1 MVYKYHMCRGIWPP
15 NFSMQPLSGST
26 LDQVLSLIQSGHNA
40 HEISSATGY
49 HTSTITQI
57 WSKHCPDIPEPTGG
71 HPCKL
76 SPTDVCHA
84 ICLINSGRADNA
96 SQVTCTLQTITNKSL
111 SCETV

>member
-57 WSKHCPDIPEPTGG
+57 WSKHCPDIPKPTGG
-71 HPCKL
+71 HPCKRDFMCIMARL
-76 SPTDVCHA
+76 DRKSTRLNSSHTVISYA
-84 ICLINSGRADNA
+84 VFCL
-96 SQVTCTLQTITNKSL
+96 QK
-111 SCETV
+111 

>member
-15 NFSMQPLSGST
+15 NFSMRPLSGST

-49 HTSTITQI
+49 HTSTITWI
-57 WSKHCPDIPEPTGG
+57 WSKHCPDIP
-71 HPCKL
+71 K
-76 SPTDVCHA
+76 PTDVCHA
-84 ICLINSGRADNA
+84 IHLINSGKADNA
-96 SQVTCTLQTITNKSL
+96 AQVTCTLQTITNKSL